1 MKALMRTLIVLSVL
15 PIGSLAG
22 AQDTVF
28 FEEQF
33 NGPTLDPS
41 TWRTE
46 ILTSGPRWCQATY
59 DFWGPGSWVEEGIGC
74 QGVAAYSPYGSAS
87 LSDGW
92 LHMLPTNDRAYPLV
106 ASRLPGPA
114 PVFPASGDF
123 TMKLRVCY
131 DRVTGYGSG
140 LAVFQTQSTEPS
152 GENPPWGRSQ
162 DVVFELATDSG
173 TGGVGVA
180 TALGGSLQEV
190 AIVPGL
196 TDVHEFDL
204 TCVGTSYTI
213 SADGQVIFGPVS
225 SALRPTAVA
234 MGNPNIAVWGPTD
247 WTSWSIDYLRVE
259 VHGPTP
265 VADHSWGAIKAMYR
279 DATR

>member
-1 MKALMRTLIVLSVL
+1 MRTPAAAFALLGLLMIASTAMAD
-15 PIGSLAG
+15 PI
-22 AQDTVF
+22 VF

-46 ILTSGPRWCQATY
+46 ILTSGPRWCQATG

-106 ASRLPGPA
+106 TSRLPGSV
-114 PVFPASGDF
+114 PVFPTSGDF
-123 TMKLRVCY
+123 TMKLRMSY
-131 DRVTGYGSG
+131 DRVTPWGSG

-152 GENPPWGRSQ
+152 GENPPWGRSE
-162 DVVFELATDSG
+162 DVVFELATDSSL
-173 TGGVGVA
+173 GGVGVA
-180 TALGGSLQEV
+180 TALGGSLQTV

-234 MGNPNIAVWGPTD
+234 MGNPNIAFWYPTD
-247 WTSWSIDYLRVE
+247 WTSWSIDYFRVE
-259 VHGPTP
+259 VPGQVP
-265 VADHSWGAIKAMYR
+265 VAEKTWGALKSMYR
-279 DATR
+279 D